1 VTFTY
6 RVGDPVTEQ
15 SRSTAQ
21 TATALLT
28 SMQAGLHINFAEQTI
43 TADDG
48 FTDDIENLLDE
59 LSAEELRDVI
69 YSLLGM
75 WTVTA
80 HETHIGGLFSFS
92 RSPEERLRTAG
103 LYYASTPTRDQP

>member
-1 VTFTY
+1 VTYTY
-6 RVGDPVTEQ
+6 RPGDPVTEK
-15 SRSTAQ
+15 SRSAAQ

-28 SMQAGLHINFAEQTI
+28 SMQKGLRINLAEQTI
-43 TADDG
+43 TADDD
-48 FTDDIENLLDE
+48 FADDIENLLDE

-80 HETHIGGLFSFS
+80 REPGFAPLGLFP
-92 RSPEERLRTAG
+92 RSPEEMLRTAG
-103 LYYASTPTRDQP
+103 LYYASAPSRDQP